1 MVEPSTILAAVV
13 DLLADIPG
21 VLSLVDGD
29 ANNIY
34 AHTPAFPDSAS
45 LEVALSAMQVPSILV
60 AYEGGQ
66 TGVDT
71 IAWTHT
77 VSIFVVPN
85 GAVLS
90 LLSAIVDG
98 IPTGQAYKFQD
109 LEILST
115 LDCAHELSILPPQ
128 ARDFGEV
135 TFDLWSVRLS
145 YREKRN

>member
-1 MVEPSTILAAVV
+1 MVEPSTILDAVV

-21 VLSLVDGD
+21 VLTLMDSDSS
-29 ANNIY
+29 NIY
-34 AHTPAFPDSAS
+34 SYTPAFPGAAS
-45 LEVALSAMQVPSILV
+45 LETALSDMQVPSILV

-66 TGVDT
+66 TGTDT

-77 VSIFVVPN
+77 LSIFAMPN
-85 GAVLS
+85 GEVLS
-90 LLSAIVDG
+90 LLAAIVDG
-98 IPTGQAYKFQD
+98 IPTGQSYKFQD

-135 TFDLWSVRLS
+135 TFDLWSIRLS
-145 YREKRN
+145 YREKHN

>member
-1 MVEPSTILAAVV
+1 MVEPSTILDAVV

-21 VLSLVDGD
+21 VVSLMDGD

-34 AHTPAFPDSAS
+34 AYTPAFPDSAS
-45 LEVALSAMQVPSILV
+45 LEVALSDMQVPSILV

-66 TGVDT
+66 TGTDT

-77 VSIFVVPN
+77 VSIFAMPN
-85 GAVLS
+85 GTVLS
-90 LLSAIVDG
+90 LLSAIVNG
-98 IPTGQAYKFQD
+98 IPTGKPYKFQD
-109 LEILST
+109 LEILDT

-145 YREKRN
+145 YREKHN